1 MVLPE
6 TFYPKWNRYQ
16 PAVLYLEIILRIP
29 VAVEYDD
36 GVGGGEVDPQ
46 AARPRGQ
53 QKAKVLRAWGVE
65 VINRVLAQV
74 PLDPAVQPLEREPP
88 EF

>member
-1 MVLPE
+1 M
-6 TFYPKWNRYQ
+6 
-16 PAVLYLEIILRIP
+16 YLEIILRIP

-46 AARPRGQ
+46 AASPRGQ
-53 QKAKVLRAWGVE
+53 QKAKVLRARGVE